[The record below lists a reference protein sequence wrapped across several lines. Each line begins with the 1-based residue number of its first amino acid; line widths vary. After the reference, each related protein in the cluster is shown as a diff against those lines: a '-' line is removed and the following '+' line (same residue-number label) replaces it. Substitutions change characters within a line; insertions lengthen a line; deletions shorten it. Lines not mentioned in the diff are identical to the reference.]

1 MISSETVFRE
11 DKIWSYKCLTD
22 VDGNNIHWLW
32 GSKDRN
38 AIQDVEKASVEKG
51 TSLLAKI
58 VNYCEELIRNAIR
71 DRHGSRGDKWHHIQM
86 ARIP

>member
-1 MISSETVFRE
+1 M
-11 DKIWSYKCLTD
+11 
-22 VDGNNIHWLW
+22 
-32 GSKDRN
+32 
-38 AIQDVEKASVEKG
+38 QDVEKASVEKG